1 MSMMTFY
8 VILFYTSKSDQDL
21 RNRVLDSEYHQYN
34 ASDDMDDWS
43 RHYIHDIYISLP
55 DVAWCSY
62 IDKHMH
68 AV

>member
-1 MSMMTFY
+1 MGMKTFY
-8 VILFYTSKSDQDL
+8 FILCYTSKSDKDL
-21 RNRVLDSEYHQYN
+21 RNRVLDPENHEYN

-55 DVAWCSY
+55 DATWCSC

-68 AV
+68 TV